1 MWFYLA
7 NSCLTNNTEMSKE
20 AAEVLLAQMCA
31 RTHVAPKR
39 LVAPGPTAEELDL
52 IFTAAAQ
59 APDHGNIQPWRFVL
73 VPQEKRAALG
83 QAFLQALQERDA
95 NASKA
100 ELNIASEKAFRAP
113 CLILAI
119 VNQGPTE
126 PQIPAHERQISLGC
140 AIQNMLLMAQTLSI
154 GSGITS
160 GQAMNSSFVREA
172 FKLTTHEEAMCY
184 LTFGQVTACKVKR
197 KRADLS
203 EIVSTMG

>member
-1 MWFYLA
+1 
-7 NSCLTNNTEMSKE
+7 MSND
-20 AAEVLLAQMCA
+20 AAKALLAQMCA
-31 RTHVAPKR
+31 RSHVAPKR

-59 APDHGNIQPWRFVL
+59 APDHGNIQPWRFIL

-100 ELNIASEKAFRAP
+100 ERNFAFEKAFRAP
-113 CLILAI
+113 CLILA
-119 VNQGPTE
+119 VVDHGPTE
-126 PQIPAHERQISLGC
+126 PQVPVHERQIALGC

-160 GQAMNSSFVREA
+160 GQAMNSHFVREV
-172 FKLTTHEEAMCY
+172 FRLTPNEEAMCF
-184 LTFGQVTACKVKR
+184 LTFGQVTTYKSKR
-197 KRADLS
+197 KRSDVS
-203 EIVSTMG
+203 EIVSSME